1 MDKGGNT
8 NYMHKK
14 LLVMALVLAFVLT
27 AGAALAEQPSG
38 TISIELR
45 SASALMGAS
54 WGQAVLT
61 FQGKT
66 HLYQVRGL
74 KVLSVGY
81 RELSLNGDV
90 YNLTNLN
97 DLAGTYQKADPAG
110 LTFIV
115 GQKGLVIRNDRGV
128 TINIKGMQAGLNLDL
143 VKEGLTIQPAP

>member
-1 MDKGGNT
+1 
-8 NYMHKK
+8 MHKK
-14 LLVMALVLAFVLT
+14 LAVVALVLAMILT
-27 AGAALAEQPSG
+27 AGAALADQPSG

-66 HLYQVRGL
+66 HLFQVRGL

-81 RELSLNGDV
+81 REMSLGGDV
-90 YNLTNLN
+90 YNLKNVL

-115 GQKGLVIRNDRGV
+115 GEKGLVIRNDKGV
-128 TINIKGMQAGLNLDL
+128 TINIKGKEYGVNLDL
-143 VKEGLTIQPAP
+143 VQEGLTIQPAP